1 MSEEKSEDV
10 IVKIS
15 KAMADRIQQH
25 PNFKLFRGFDDF
37 VISAVRKEMERYM
50 PEAPK

>member
-1 MSEEKSEDV
+1 MNDEKSEDV
-10 IVKIS
+10 TVKIP
-15 KAMADRIQQH
+15 KAMADRIQHH
-25 PNFKLFRGFDDF
+25 PNFKLFLSFDDF

>member
-10 IVKIS
+10 TVKIPRP
-15 KAMADRIQQH
+15 MARRIKDH
-25 PNFKLFRGFDDF
+25 PNFKLFRDFDDF

>member
-1 MSEEKSEDV
+1 MSDEKPEHV
-10 IVKIS
+10 TVKIP

-25 PNFKLFRGFDDF
+25 PSFKLFNDFNDF

>member
-1 MSEEKSEDV
+1 MNDEKSEHV
-10 IVKIS
+10 TVKIP
-15 KAMADRIQQH
+15 KAMADHIIQH
-25 PNFKLFRGFDDF
+25 PNFKLFNDFDDF

>member
-1 MSEEKSEDV
+1 MNDEKSEDV
-10 IVKIS
+10 TVKIP
-15 KAMADRIQQH
+15 KAMADRIQAH
-25 PNFKLFRGFDDF
+25 PAFKLFRDFDAF